1 VVISWAIVKAS
12 NYEAATS
19 CCAGQYGNLPNNWE
33 PWRWRSSSG
42 GRVDELLIRIFF
54 ASDEN
59 VLPHRPYLATSMY
72 SACNTL
78 YCE

>member
-1 VVISWAIVKAS
+1 MVISWAIVKAS

-19 CCAGQYGNLPNNWE
+19 CCAGQY
-33 PWRWRSSSG
+33 

>member
-1 VVISWAIVKAS
+1 MVISWAIVKAS

-19 CCAGQYGNLPNNWE
+19 CCAGQPNNWE
-33 PWRWRSSSG
+33 PWIWRSSSG

-54 ASDEN
+54 ASDET